1 MRDNPL
7 TLSGMK
13 FLAIS
18 VKLLVSMNQTDTLT
32 VKNQFSFSGTGN
44 FSIAIEEKIFE
55 SVGNSNESLPA
66 TEQPVN
72 NYLKT
77 PEEMEADFCFVINSR
92 RAFEKDDS
100 FDTYGRLIMRTDGYM
115 NIQGLD
121 EILSGSMEE
130 NY

>member
-1 MRDNPL
+1 MNP
-7 TLSGMK
+7 
-13 FLAIS
+13 
-18 VKLLVSMNQTDTLT
+18 TDTLT

-44 FSIAIEEKIFE
+44 FSMVVEEKIFDVE
-55 SVGNSNESLPA
+55 GNSNDLLPA
-66 TEQPVN
+66 IDQSIN

-92 RAFEKDDS
+92 RAFHEKDDS
-100 FDTYGRLIMRTDGYM
+100 FDTYGRQIKRTDGYM

>member
-1 MRDNPL
+1 
-7 TLSGMK
+7 MK

-18 VKLLVSMNQTDTLT
+18 DKLLVSMNQTDTLT

-44 FSIAIEEKIFE
+44 FSMVVEEKIFE
-55 SVGNSNESLPA
+55 VRRDDNEPLPA
-66 TEQPVN
+66 MEQPVN

-92 RAFEKDDS
+92 RAFQEKDDS